1 MITCVLNHVRLPV
14 GLDVV
19 MRALRPAETNVLD
32 VPVIATVAA
41 KPSVRMILAMHVY
54 TLVLKQSVS
63 IALAANW
70 VSLR

>member
-32 VPVIATVAA
+32 VPATAIAVVR
-41 KPSVRMILAMHVY
+41 PSVKMTPVMHACK
-54 TLVLKQSVS
+54 LVLKQSVS
-63 IALAANW
+63 IALVVNW
-70 VSLR
+70 VNLR